1 MELSFLNGKLKYYHG
16 IWLMVILLSV
26 VSVLTAYSLT
36 GELMLPLFQ
45 QLAGLGAIFAVSKIS
60 YKKYNR
66 SSLIFLVI
74 AVVLLVIT
82 MIMRRGAGGRSIS
95 IGGHLIQTFYIVT
108 ICFIFYLCVFYAK
121 HTNKGEKIDKIQSYW
136 GICWLM
142 GIVAIMALRN
152 ISTAIILFITGMTVM
167 FVAGVKVK
175 YLIYTVLLCG
185 TLGGI
190 YFAIG
195 HIRNRDREETV
206 MVEQAREDRSTTL
219 DSRIQY
225 WLHGKCESKAYGRQ
239 MTLSKAAIS
248 RSIVNPSGPGKGLIK
263 KNMAE
268 GENDFIFALI
278 CEEFTFATGLLVLI
292 VYVILFYQALFV
304 ARKAR
309 GNFIRYYATG
319 IGVLI
324 LMQALIHIGANTGV
338 IPATGQTLPLI
349 SRGSVSLFFTCFV
362 LGTLINMAKQVVNQ
376 TDGEDEEL
384 MV

>member
-1 MELSFLNGKLKYYHG
+1 MELTSLSGKLKYYHG
-16 IWLMVILLSV
+16 IWLMVILLSI
-26 VSVLTAYSLT
+26 VSVLTSYSLT
-36 GELMLPLFQ
+36 GNLLLPLLQ
-45 QLAGLGAIFAVSKIS
+45 QVAGLGAIYAVSRIN

-66 SSLIFLVI
+66 SSFLFLVI
-74 AVVLLVIT
+74 AFVLLVLT
-82 MIMRRGAGGRSIS
+82 LIMRRGAGGRSIS
-95 IGGHLIQTFYIVT
+95 IGGHLIQTFYIIS
-108 ICFIFYLCVFYAK
+108 ICFIFYLCAFYAR
-121 HTNKGEKIDKIQSYW
+121 HTNKGKEIDKVQTLW
-136 GICWLM
+136 GLGWLM
-142 GIVAIMALRN
+142 LFVGLIALRN
-152 ISTAIILFITGMTVM
+152 ISTAIILFITGMTIM
-167 FVAGVKVK
+167 FVAGVKFK
-175 YLIYTVLLCG
+175 YLVYTLLLCG
-185 TLGGI
+185 ALGGI
-190 YFAIG
+190 YLAIG
-195 HIRNRDREETV
+195 HYRNKSDEV
-206 MVEQAREDRSTTL
+206 VVQGVENRSTTL

-278 CEEFTFATGLLVLI
+278 CEEFTFATGLAVLI

-304 ARKAR
+304 ARKAQ

-362 LGTLINMAKQVVNQ
+362 LGTLINMARQVVEQ
-376 TDGEDEEL
+376 TDGEDEDL

>member
-1 MELSFLNGKLKYYHG
+1 MELPSFTGKLKYYHG
-16 IWLMVILLSV
+16 IWLMVLLLSV
-26 VSVLTAYSLT
+26 VSVLTSYSLT
-36 GELMLPLFQ
+36 GQLLLPLLQ
-45 QLAGLGAIFAVSKIS
+45 QLAGLGAIYAVSKIS

-66 SSLIFLVI
+66 SSYLFLVI
-74 AVVLLVIT
+74 AFVLLVLT
-82 MIMRRGAGGRSIS
+82 LIMRRGAGGRSIS
-95 IGGHLIQTFYIVT
+95 IGGHLIQTFYI
-108 ICFIFYLCVFYAK
+108 ISLCFIFYLCAFYAK
-121 HTNKGEKIDKIQSYW
+121 HTNKGKEIDKVQTLW
-136 GICWLM
+136 GLGWLM
-142 GIVAIMALRN
+142 LFVGLIALRN
-152 ISTAIILFITGMTVM
+152 ISTAIILFITGMTIM

-175 YLIYTVLLCG
+175 YLFYTLLLCG
-185 TLGGI
+185 ALGSI
-190 YFAIG
+190 YLAIG
-195 HIRNRDREETV
+195 HAHNKSDEV
-206 MVEQAREDRSTTL
+206 VQGVENRSTTL

-225 WLHGKCESKAYGRQ
+225 WLYGKCESKAYGRQ

-278 CEEFTFATGLLVLI
+278 CEEFTLATGLIVLI

-349 SRGSVSLFFTCFV
+349 SRGSVSLFFTCFA
-362 LGTLINMAKQVVNQ
+362 LGTLINMARQVVDQ

-384 MV
+384 AV

>member
-1 MELSFLNGKLKYYHG
+1 MEITALRNRLKYYHG
-16 IWLMVILLSV
+16 IWLMVILLSI
-26 VSVLTAYSLT
+26 VSVLTSYSLT
-36 GELMLPLFQ
+36 GQLMQPLLQ
-45 QLAGLGAIFAVSKIS
+45 QVAGLGAIYAFSKVS

-66 SSLIFLVI
+66 SSILFLVV
-74 AVVLLVIT
+74 AFVLLVLT
-82 MIMRRGAGGRSIS
+82 LIMRRGAGGRSIS
-95 IGGHLIQTFYIVT
+95 IGGHLIQTFYIVSL
-108 ICFIFYLCVFYAK
+108 CLIFYLCIFFAK
-121 HTNKGEKIDKIQSYW
+121 HTNKGKEIDKYQSIW
-136 GICWLM
+136 GIGWLM
-142 GIVAIMALRN
+142 LFVGLIALRN

-167 FVAGVKVK
+167 FVAGVKFK
-175 YLIYTVLLCG
+175 YLFYTFLLCG
-185 TLGGI
+185 ALGGI
-190 YFAIG
+190 YLAIG
-195 HIRNRDREETV
+195 HYRNQKE
-206 MVEQAREDRSTTL
+206 VEIVQGREDRSTTL

-225 WLHGKCESKAYGRQ
+225 WLHGKCDSKAYGRQ

-278 CEEFTFATGLLVLI
+278 CEEFTLATGLAVLI
-292 VYVILFYQALFV
+292 IYVILFYQALFV

-319 IGVLI
+319 IGMLI

-349 SRGSVSLFFTCFV
+349 SRGSVSLFFTCFA
-362 LGTLINMAKQVVNQ
+362 LGTLINMAKQVIEQ

>member
-1 MELSFLNGKLKYYHG
+1 MELALLRTKLQYYHG
-16 IWLMVILLSV
+16 IWLMVILLSI
-26 VSVLTAYSLT
+26 VSVLTSYSLT
-36 GELMLPLFQ
+36 GELLLPLLQ
-45 QLAGLGAIFAVSKIS
+45 QLAGLVAIFGISKVS

-66 SSLIFLVI
+66 SSLLFLVI
-74 AVVLLVIT
+74 AFVLLVLT
-82 MIMRRGAGGRSIS
+82 LIMRRGAGGRSIS
-95 IGGHLIQTFYIVT
+95 IGGHLIQTFYIVS
-108 ICFIFYLCVFYAK
+108 ICFIFYLCAFYAK
-121 HTNKGEKIDKIQSYW
+121 HTNKGKEIDKVQTLW
-136 GICWLM
+136 GLGWLM
-142 GIVAIMALRN
+142 FFVGLIALRN
-152 ISTAIILFITGMTVM
+152 ISTAIILFITGMVIM
-167 FVAGVKVK
+167 FVAGVKFK
-175 YLIYTVLLCG
+175 YLVYTVLLCG
-185 TLGGI
+185 ALGGV
-190 YFAIG
+190 YLAIG
-195 HIRNRDREETV
+195 HAHNKSEV
-206 MVEQAREDRSTTL
+206 AVQGVENRSTTL

-248 RSIVNPSGPGKGLIK
+248 RSIVSPSGPGKGLIK

-278 CEEFTFATGLLVLI
+278 CEEFTFGTGLIVLI

-349 SRGSVSLFFTCFV
+349 SRGSVSLFFTCFA
-362 LGTLINMAKQVVNQ
+362 LGTLINMARQVVDQ

>member
-1 MELSFLNGKLKYYHG
+1 MELPSFTGKMKYYHG
-16 IWLMVILLSV
+16 IWLMVLLLSV
-26 VSVLTAYSLT
+26 VSVLTSYSLT
-36 GELMLPLFQ
+36 GQLMLPLVQ
-45 QLAGLGAIFAVSKIS
+45 QFVGLVAIFAVSKIS

-66 SSLIFLVI
+66 NSYLFLVI
-74 AVVLLVIT
+74 AFVLLVLT
-82 MIMRRGAGGRSIS
+82 LIMRRGAGGRSIS
-95 IGGHLIQTFYIVT
+95 IGGHLIQTFYI
-108 ICFIFYLCVFYAK
+108 ISLCFIFYLCAFYAK
-121 HTNKGEKIDKIQSYW
+121 HTNKGKEIDKVQTLW
-136 GICWLM
+136 GLGWLM
-142 GIVAIMALRN
+142 LFVGLIALRN
-152 ISTAIILFITGMTVM
+152 ISTAIILFITGMTIM

-175 YLIYTVLLCG
+175 YLLYTLLLCG
-185 TLGGI
+185 ALGGI
-190 YFAIG
+190 YLAIG
-195 HIRNRDREETV
+195 HAHNKSDEV
-206 MVEQAREDRSTTL
+206 VQGVENRSTTL

-225 WLHGKCESKAYGRQ
+225 WLYGKCESKAYGRQ

-278 CEEFTFATGLLVLI
+278 CEEFTFATGLAVLI
-292 VYVILFYQALFV
+292 IYVILFYQALFV

-349 SRGSVSLFFTCFV
+349 SRGSVSLFFTCFA
-362 LGTLINMAKQVVNQ
+362 LGTLINMAHQVVEQ

>member
-1 MELSFLNGKLKYYHG
+1 MELPSFTGKLKYYHG
-16 IWLMVILLSV
+16 IWLMVLLLSV
-26 VSVLTAYSLT
+26 VSVLTSYSLT
-36 GELMLPLFQ
+36 GQLMLPLVQ
-45 QLAGLGAIFAVSKIS
+45 QLVGLVAIFAVSKIS

-66 SSLIFLVI
+66 NSYLFLVI
-74 AVVLLVIT
+74 AFVLLVLT
-82 MIMRRGAGGRSIS
+82 LIMRRGAGGRSIS
-95 IGGHLIQTFYIVT
+95 IGGHLIQTFYI
-108 ICFIFYLCVFYAK
+108 ISLCFIFYLCAFYAK
-121 HTNKGEKIDKIQSYW
+121 HTNKGKEIDKVQTLW
-136 GICWLM
+136 GLGWLM
-142 GIVAIMALRN
+142 LFVGLIALRN
-152 ISTAIILFITGMTVM
+152 ISTAIILFITGMTIM

-175 YLIYTVLLCG
+175 YLFYTLLLCG
-185 TLGGI
+185 ALGGI
-190 YFAIG
+190 YLAIG
-195 HIRNRDREETV
+195 HAHNKSDEV
-206 MVEQAREDRSTTL
+206 VQGVENRSTTL

-225 WLHGKCESKAYGRQ
+225 WLYGKCESKAYGRQ

-278 CEEFTFATGLLVLI
+278 CEEFTFATGLAVLI
-292 VYVILFYQALFV
+292 IYVILFYQALFV

-349 SRGSVSLFFTCFV
+349 SRGSVSLFFTCFA
-362 LGTLINMAKQVVNQ
+362 LGTLINMARQVVDQ

-384 MV
+384 AV

>member
-1 MELSFLNGKLKYYHG
+1 MDISTIRTHLKYYHS
-16 IWLMVILLSV
+16 IWLMVIVLSI
-26 VSVLTAYSLT
+26 VSVLTSYSLT
-36 GELMLPLFQ
+36 GELLFPLLQ
-45 QLAGLGAIFAVSKIS
+45 QVAGLAAIFGLSKVS

-66 SSLIFLVI
+66 SSLLFLVV
-74 AVVLLVIT
+74 AVVLLVLT
-82 MIMRRGAGGRSIS
+82 LIMRRGAGGRSIS
-95 IGGHLIQTFYIVT
+95 IGGHLIQTFYIISLCLV
-108 ICFIFYLCVFYAK
+108 FYLCIFFAK
-121 HTNKGEKIDKIQSYW
+121 HTNQGKEIDKIQTLW
-136 GICWLM
+136 GIGWLLLFV
-142 GIVAIMALRN
+142 GLIALRN
-152 ISTAIILFITGMTVM
+152 ISTAIILFLTGITVM

-175 YLIYTVLLCG
+175 YLFYTFLICG

-190 YFAIG
+190 YLAIG
-195 HIRNRDREETV
+195 HYRNQNE
-206 MVEQAREDRSTTL
+206 VEIVQGREDRSTTL

-225 WLHGKCESKAYGRQ
+225 WLHGKCDSKAYGRQ

-278 CEEFTFATGLLVLI
+278 CEEFTFATGLIVLLA
-292 VYVILFYQALFV
+292 YVILFYQALFI

-319 IGVLI
+319 IGMLI
-324 LMQALIHIGANTGV
+324 LLQALIHIGANTGV

-349 SRGSVSLFFTCFV
+349 SRGSVSFFFTCFA
-362 LGTLINMAKQVVNQ
+362 LGTLMNMAKQVVNQ

-384 MV
+384 VV

>member
-1 MELSFLNGKLKYYHG
+1 MELPSFTGKLKYYHG
-16 IWLMVILLSV
+16 IWLMVLLLSV
-26 VSVLTAYSLT
+26 VSVLTSYSLT
-36 GELMLPLFQ
+36 GQLILPLLQ
-45 QLAGLGAIFAVSKIS
+45 QLAGLVAIFAVSKIS

-66 SSLIFLVI
+66 NSYLFLVI
-74 AVVLLVIT
+74 AFVLLVLT
-82 MIMRRGAGGRSIS
+82 LIMRRGAGGRSIS
-95 IGGHLIQTFYIVT
+95 IGGHLIQTFYI
-108 ICFIFYLCVFYAK
+108 ISLCFIFYLCAFYAK
-121 HTNKGEKIDKIQSYW
+121 HTNKGKEIDKVQTLW
-136 GICWLM
+136 GLGWLM
-142 GIVAIMALRN
+142 LFVGLIALRN
-152 ISTAIILFITGMTVM
+152 ISTAIILFITGMTIM

-175 YLIYTVLLCG
+175 YLFYTLLLCG
-185 TLGGI
+185 ALGGI
-190 YFAIG
+190 YLAIG
-195 HIRNRDREETV
+195 HAHNKSDEV
-206 MVEQAREDRSTTL
+206 VQGVENRSTTL

-225 WLHGKCESKAYGRQ
+225 WLYGKCESKAYGRQ

-278 CEEFTFATGLLVLI
+278 CEEFTFATGLAVLI
-292 VYVILFYQALFV
+292 IYVILFYQALFV

-349 SRGSVSLFFTCFV
+349 SRGSVSLFFTCFA
-362 LGTLINMAKQVVNQ
+362 LGTLINMARQVVDQ

-384 MV
+384 AV

>member
-1 MELSFLNGKLKYYHG
+1 MELSSFTGKLKYYHG
-16 IWLMVILLSV
+16 IWLMVLLLSV
-26 VSVLTAYSLT
+26 VSGLTSYSLT
-36 GELMLPLFQ
+36 GQLMLPLVQ
-45 QLAGLGAIFAVSKIS
+45 QLVGLAAIFAVSKIS

-66 SSLIFLVI
+66 NSFLFLAI
-74 AVVLLVIT
+74 AFVLLVLT
-82 MIMRRGAGGRSIS
+82 LIMRRGAGGRSIS
-95 IGGHLIQTFYIVT
+95 IGGHLIQTFYIVSL
-108 ICFIFYLCVFYAK
+108 CFVFYLCAFYAK
-121 HTNKGEKIDKIQSYW
+121 HTNKGKEIDKVQTLW
-136 GICWLM
+136 GLGWLM
-142 GIVAIMALRN
+142 LFVGLIALRN
-152 ISTAIILFITGMTVM
+152 ISTAIILFITGITIM
-167 FVAGVKVK
+167 FVAGVKIK
-175 YLIYTVLLCG
+175 YLIYTFLLCG
-185 TLGGI
+185 ALGGI
-190 YFAIG
+190 YLAVG
-195 HIRNRDREETV
+195 HYRNQNDV
-206 MVEQAREDRSTTL
+206 VVAQGKEDRSTTL

-278 CEEFTFATGLLVLI
+278 CEEFTLATGLAVLI
-292 VYVILFYQALFV
+292 IYVILFYQALFV

-349 SRGSVSLFFTCFV
+349 SRGSVSLFFTCFA
-362 LGTLINMAKQVVNQ
+362 LGTLINMARQVVNQ

-384 MV
+384 AV

>member
-1 MELSFLNGKLKYYHG
+1 MELPSFTGKMKYYHG
-16 IWLMVILLSV
+16 IWLMVLLLSV
-26 VSVLTAYSLT
+26 VSVLTSYSLT
-36 GELMLPLFQ
+36 GQLILPLLQ
-45 QLAGLGAIFAVSKIS
+45 QLAGLGAIYAVSKVN

-66 SSLIFLVI
+66 SSYLFLVI
-74 AVVLLVIT
+74 AFVLLVLT
-82 MIMRRGAGGRSIS
+82 LIMRRGAGGRSIS
-95 IGGHLIQTFYIVT
+95 IGGHLIQTFYIVS
-108 ICFIFYLCVFYAK
+108 ICFIFYLCAFYAR
-121 HTNKGEKIDKIQSYW
+121 HTNKGKEIDKVQTLW
-136 GICWLM
+136 GLGWLM
-142 GIVAIMALRN
+142 LFVGLIALRN
-152 ISTAIILFITGMTVM
+152 ISTAIILFITGITIM
-167 FVAGVKVK
+167 FVAGVKIK
-175 YLIYTVLLCG
+175 YLIYTFLLCG
-185 TLGGI
+185 ALGGI
-190 YFAIG
+190 YLAIG
-195 HIRNRDREETV
+195 HYRNQNEV
-206 MVEQAREDRSTTL
+206 VVAQGREDRSTTL

-278 CEEFTFATGLLVLI
+278 CEEFTFATGLAVLI
-292 VYVILFYQALFV
+292 IYVILFYQALFV

-349 SRGSVSLFFTCFV
+349 SRGSVSLFFTCFA
-362 LGTLINMAKQVVNQ
+362 LGTLINMARQVVDQ

>member
-1 MELSFLNGKLKYYHG
+1 MELPSFTGKLKYYHG
-16 IWLMVILLSV
+16 IWLMVLLLSV
-26 VSVLTAYSLT
+26 VSVLTSYSLT
-36 GELMLPLFQ
+36 GQLMLPLVQ
-45 QLAGLGAIFAVSKIS
+45 QFVGLVAIFAVSKIS

-66 SSLIFLVI
+66 NSYLFLVI
-74 AVVLLVIT
+74 AFVLLVLT
-82 MIMRRGAGGRSIS
+82 LIMRRGAGGRSIS
-95 IGGHLIQTFYIVT
+95 IGGHLIQTFYI
-108 ICFIFYLCVFYAK
+108 ISLCFIFYLCAFYAK
-121 HTNKGEKIDKIQSYW
+121 HTNKGKEIDKVQTLW
-136 GICWLM
+136 GLGWLM
-142 GIVAIMALRN
+142 LFVGLIALRN
-152 ISTAIILFITGMTVM
+152 ISTAIILFITGMTIM

-175 YLIYTVLLCG
+175 YLLYTLLLCG
-185 TLGGI
+185 ALGGI
-190 YFAIG
+190 YLAIG
-195 HIRNRDREETV
+195 HAHNKSDEV
-206 MVEQAREDRSTTL
+206 VHGVENRSTTL

-225 WLHGKCESKAYGRQ
+225 WLYGKCESKAYGRQ

-278 CEEFTFATGLLVLI
+278 CEEFTFATGLAVLI
-292 VYVILFYQALFV
+292 IYVILFYQALFV

-349 SRGSVSLFFTCFV
+349 SRGSVSLFFTCFA
-362 LGTLINMAKQVVNQ
+362 LGTLINMAHQVVDQ

-384 MV
+384 AV